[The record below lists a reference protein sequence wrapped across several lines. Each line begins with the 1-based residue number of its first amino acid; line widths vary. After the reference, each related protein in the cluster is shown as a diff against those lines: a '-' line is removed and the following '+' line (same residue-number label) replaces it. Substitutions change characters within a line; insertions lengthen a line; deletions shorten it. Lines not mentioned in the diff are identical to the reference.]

1 MAKHSCIVK
10 GNVMNRAGLCPLLQ
24 AWGGL
29 FAGETLKL
37 LEMCL
42 RKVSKRTVEMLN
54 KMFQQSSLNL
64 DSKPLDFLPKDMIFR
79 IKI

>member
-1 MAKHSCIVK
+1 
-10 GNVMNRAGLCPLLQ
+10 
-24 AWGGL
+24 
-29 FAGETLKL
+29 
-37 LEMCL
+37 
-42 RKVSKRTVEMLN
+42 MLN